1 MPPLF
6 RPEVATQQQS
16 QWLGKAL
23 LLKGWPPWITVFVT
37 LIFIASLL
45 AALIFAS
52 YARRISV
59 SAEIITQ
66 PQTINLFSPEQGVI
80 AKLLVSNGQQVSAGT
95 PLYQID
101 LSRITQAGNASTSTL
116 AAINKQ
122 HNQLDDIIAQL
133 ESNKRATLA
142 NLQQQLEQYQQAQ
155 LGLNKMV
162 ASSQEGLNAMRASLA
177 SYNTSLQRGLITTDQ
192 LNNQRYLYYQ
202 QQSSL
207 QSLNAQVIQQSLQ
220 ISGLQSAKVTK
231 GADFDNQ
238 ILQSRY
244 QQQGLDREMA
254 QADVRNLLMI
264 NAPSAGSV
272 SSLSVT
278 AGQMV
283 NAGDSLAQLVPA
295 SGSAFYLIAWL
306 PDESRPYVKPGD
318 TISVRYA
325 AFPFEKYGQFPGK
338 VLSIAA
344 APSTDKEMIGYI
356 SAPRGSN
363 GAINGTYFKALI
375 ALNEASVSWHGQKLT
390 LTSGMQAQTTLFLEQ
405 RPLYQWMLSPYYSL
419 KNSVMA
425 PAPSS
430 SNGPLN
436 E

>member
-6 RPEVATQQQS
+6 RPEVATHQQS

-23 LLKGWPPWITVFVT
+23 LLKGWPPWIIVMLT
-37 LIFIASLL
+37 LAFIFALL

-52 YARRISV
+52 YARRINV
-59 SAEIITQ
+59 NAEIITQ

-80 AKLLVSNGQQVSAGT
+80 AKLLVGNGERVGVGT

-116 AAINKQ
+116 AAIARQ
-122 HNQLDDIIAQL
+122 HQQLNDIIYQL
-133 ESNKRATLA
+133 EGNKRATLA
-142 NLQQQLEQYQQAQ
+142 NLQQQLEQYQAAQ
-155 LGLNKMV
+155 RGLNEMV

-177 SYNTSLQRGLITTDQ
+177 SYATSLKRGLITTDQ
-192 LNNQRYLYYQ
+192 LNNQRYLFYQ

-231 GADFDNQ
+231 SAEFDNQ
-238 ILQSRY
+238 ISQSRY

-264 NAPSAGSV
+264 NAPSAGRV

-283 NAGDSLAQLVPA
+283 NAGDSLAQLVPL

-306 PDESRPYVKPGD
+306 PDESRPYIKRGQII
-318 TISVRYA
+318 TIRYA
-325 AFPFEKYGQFPGK
+325 AFPFEKYGQFPGR
-338 VLSIAA
+338 VLSVAD
-344 APSTDKEMIGYI
+344 APSTDKEMQGYI
-356 SAPRGSN
+356 SAPRV
-363 GAINGTYFKALI
+363 ANGTISGAYFKAII
-375 ALNEASVSWHGQKLT
+375 ALDDRSMSWRGQRLR

-405 RPLYQWMLSPYYSL
+405 RPLYQWMLAPYYRL
-419 KNSVMA
+419 KTSIMA
-425 PAPSS
+425 PAH
-430 SNGPLN
+430 